1 MAHYVVRPLTR
12 LQTLVARNMCRAQQ
26 ETAHA
31 TLHTTC
37 DVTLL
42 HEAFAARRT
51 GAASLT
57 SHVLHACTRA
67 LQEHPALNAHL
78 VDDELCIYHEIKLG
92 LMLEAGDAVMVG
104 CIPDAAGKTPHA
116 LEVALADLH
125 ARAASH
131 QLLVEET
138 RGATFMVADLSALPV
153 DTFTPILLPTAIAI
167 LGIGRVRAACRPAAS
182 WAASSATSKL
192 PRPLLLPPSNL
203 LPILFAPVDPIST
216 RQRCNLAPQTPEHIW
231 RTRLI

>member
-167 LGIGRVRAACRPAAS
+167 LGIGRVRAACRPADQGCTTVQLLSLSLTIDHRGSDGLRAGRFLGSLVRHLEAPAAPAS
-182 WAASSATSKL
+182 PA
-192 PRPLLLPPSNL
+192 
-203 LPILFAPVDPIST
+203 
-216 RQRCNLAPQTPEHIW
+216 
-231 RTRLI
+231 